1 MARHPVDLAD
11 YVDGLLSPEQELR
24 VEQHLVVCEGCRA
37 QVAADRALIE
47 RLRSVRLDAAH
58 HQQLMS
64 NLLSLADPAAPMTT
78 SRGSSGVSVLSAS
91 APPQYASARRS
102 VGLAMVAVAGCVGAS
117 LVALHGPTSVQP
129 GGASVRLQTPA
140 VLVRQAAS
148 LPGAENQAP
157 AVVPSAPVSLSTVLN
172 VGFPH

>member
-1 MARHPVDLAD
+1 MARHPQDLAD
-11 YVDGLLSPEQELR
+11 YVDGLLSPQEELR
-24 VEQHLVVCEGCRA
+24 IEQHLVACDGCRA
-37 QVAADRALIE
+37 QVDAERALIE

-78 SRGSSGVSVLSAS
+78 SRGSSGVSVLPAS

-129 GGASVRLQTPA
+129 GGASVHLETPA
-140 VLVRQAAS
+140 VLVRQAAN
-148 LPGAENQAP
+148 LPGADPEGT
-157 AVVPSAPVSLSTVLN
+157 SLSPTPVKASAVLN
-172 VGFPH
+172 VGFPR

>member
-1 MARHPVDLAD
+1 MARHPQDLAD
-11 YVDGLLSPEQELR
+11 YVDGLLTADQELR
-24 VEQHLVVCEGCRA
+24 IEQHLVACDGCRA
-37 QVAADRALIE
+37 QVDAERALIQ

-91 APPQYASARRS
+91 APPQYTSARRS

-129 GGASVRLQTPA
+129 GGASVRLETPA
-140 VLVRQAAS
+140 VLVQQAN
-148 LPGAENQAP
+148 LPGADAEATRTLTPAP
-157 AVVPSAPVSLSTVLN
+157 LKATAVLN
-172 VGFPH
+172 VDFPR

>member
-1 MARHPVDLAD
+1 MSRHPQELAD
-11 YVDGLLSPEQELR
+11 YVDGLLTADQELR
-24 VEQHLVVCEGCRA
+24 IEQHLVACDGCRA
-37 QVAADRALIE
+37 QVDAERALIE

-78 SRGSSGVSVLSAS
+78 SRGASGVSVLSAS

-117 LVALHGPTSVQP
+117 LVALHGPASVQP
-129 GGASVRLQTPA
+129 GGASVHLESPA
-140 VLVRQAAS
+140 VLVRQSAS
-148 LPGAENQAP
+148 LPGADQEAATVAP
-157 AVVPSAPVSLSTVLN
+157 TSLKASAVLN
-172 VGFPH
+172 VGFPR